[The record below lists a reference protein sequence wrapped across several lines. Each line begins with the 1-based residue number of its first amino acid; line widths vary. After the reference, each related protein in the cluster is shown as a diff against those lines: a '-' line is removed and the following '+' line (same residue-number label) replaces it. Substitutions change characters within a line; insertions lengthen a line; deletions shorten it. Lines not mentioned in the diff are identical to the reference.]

1 MTGKASSGAA
11 PRANSVIPAPEH
23 GSVEHTLIIA
33 DLEKPVVRKFLDELV
48 PWLSLRMPKVQVEP
62 LSEFKSRY
70 GELVAQA
77 DEPPNPN
84 LAIVLGGDG
93 AMLTAVRVL
102 GAHPVATLGINFGRV
117 GFLAATPVSHWRETV
132 AGVLAGEGV
141 VEPRMRIEFELK
153 SERGPSATGVALN
166 DVIVNRAAHQRM
178 LTVSLTV
185 GETWVTDY
193 RADGVIVA
201 TPSGSTAYSLSS
213 GGPILLPGVGAMLVT
228 PICPQGLASRPI
240 VLQPDGQLSV
250 ELTYASGMTTLVVDG
265 QAYHPMEIGDRV
277 ILRRH
282 PIDFPLLAM
291 PELDP
296 YRRLRERLGW
306 AQQLGHDGIN
316 GER

>member
-1 MTGKASSGAA
+1 MD
-11 PRANSVIPAPEH
+11 
-23 GSVEHTLIIA
+23 HTLVIA
-33 DLEKPVVRKFLDELV
+33 DMGKPVVREFLEELV
-48 PWLSLRMPKVQVEP
+48 PWLSLRMRNVQVEP
-62 LSEFKSRY
+62 LALLKDRY
-70 GELVAQA
+70 EELTKEDARPQP
-77 DEPPNPN
+77 D

-93 AMLTAVRVL
+93 AMLTAVKVL
-102 GAHPVATLGINFGRV
+102 GAQPVPTLGINFGRV

-141 VEPRMRIEFELK
+141 VEPRMRLSYELK
-153 SERGPSATGVALN
+153 TRRGPPASGVALN

-240 VLQPDGQLSV
+240 VLQPEAQLSV
-250 ELTYASGMTTLVVDG
+250 ELTFASGITTLVADG
-265 QAYHPMEIGDRV
+265 QSYHPIETGDRV
-277 ILRRH
+277 ILHRH
-282 PIDFPLLAM
+282 PVPYPLLAM

-306 AQQLGHDGIN
+306 AQQLGHGEQDTDG
-316 GER
+316 

>member
-1 MTGKASSGAA
+1 MD
-11 PRANSVIPAPEH
+11 
-23 GSVEHTLIIA
+23 HTLVIA
-33 DLEKPVVRKFLDELV
+33 DMEKPVVREFLEELV
-48 PWLSLRMPKVQVEP
+48 PWLSLRMPNVQIEP
-62 LSEFKSRY
+62 LALLKGRY
-70 GELVAQA
+70 EELAKEDARPQPDLV
-77 DEPPNPN
+77 
-84 LAIVLGGDG
+84 IVLGGDG
-93 AMLTAVRVL
+93 AMLTAVKVL
-102 GAHPVATLGINFGRV
+102 GAHPIPTLGINFGRV
-117 GFLAATPVSHWRETV
+117 GFLASTPVSHWRETV

-141 VEPRMRIEFELK
+141 VEPRMRLSYELQTR
-153 SERGPSATGVALN
+153 RGPSASGVALN

-240 VLQPDGQLSV
+240 VLKPDAQLSV
-250 ELTYASGMTTLVVDG
+250 ELTYASGITTLVADG
-265 QAYHPMEIGDRV
+265 QSYHPIETGDRV
-277 ILRRH
+277 LLRRH
-282 PIDFPLLAM
+282 PIPYPLLAM

-306 AQQLGHDGIN
+306 AQQLGH
-316 GER
+316 GEQDTDN